1 MKILICRHLKLFIK
15 NPMNI
20 VLSFLSSF
28 VILSLYFLFIRN
40 FTIEAVSDYG
50 FISQYNELFVD
61 KLMTSGLLIV
71 IGATSVLSITFI
83 FVKDYSSGTLK
94 DFMVSPISMLKI
106 IYSYFFAAF
115 IISTVITLFIYIG
128 ISLFFFFVYHD
139 ISSCFTILFSIL
151 VLLFSNL
158 LASNIVLIIALAI
171 RSFTSFSMFETLY
184 GVVIGFFTGVYIPI
198 GYYPQIIRDIFF
210 YFPLCQTTSLL
221 REIQTRRV
229 TNLILQ
235 DYPNTIHHILY
246 EIFGIHLTFR
256 KEVISFSGQVLFLL
270 IAFFLLQLL
279 LIYFFSF
286 KFYKN
291 KK

>member
-94 DFMVSPISMLKI
+94 DFMVSPISMFKI

-171 RSFTSFSMFETLY
+171 RSFTYM
-184 GVVIGFFTGVYIPI
+184 V
-198 GYYPQIIRDIFF
+198 
-210 YFPLCQTTSLL
+210 
-221 REIQTRRV
+221 
-229 TNLILQ
+229 
-235 DYPNTIHHILY
+235 
-246 EIFGIHLTFR
+246 
-256 KEVISFSGQVLFLL
+256 
-270 IAFFLLQLL
+270 LL
-279 LIYFFSF
+279 LVFLQAFIFLSDIIL
-286 KFYKN
+286 K
-291 KK
+291 